1 MFDTILTIV
10 AGLGV
15 AVLALGTVFVLGMR
29 TKSALVVRPLFAIMR
44 RWLNPYQLRRA
55 GRPGAYASIIRHR
68 GRRTGRPYET
78 PVGVVAYDDDF
89 LVMLPYGSGTQWLR
103 NVLADGEATLVTEG
117 RTVRVDRPEIIPFS
131 TVAERFS
138 ASDRRSSQVFA
149 VRECLLL
156 RHARSSSVA
165 AEPQP
170 DAGVVGLAR
179 AS

>member
-78 PVGVVAYDDDF
+78 PVGGGGEDDDKHGF
-89 LVMLPYGSGTQWLR
+89 
-103 NVLADGEATLVTEG
+103 
-117 RTVRVDRPEIIPFS
+117 FS
-131 TVAERFS
+131 Y
-138 ASDRRSSQVFA
+138 
-149 VRECLLL
+149 L
-156 RHARSSSVA
+156 
-165 AEPQP
+165 
-170 DAGVVGLAR
+170 
-179 AS
+179 